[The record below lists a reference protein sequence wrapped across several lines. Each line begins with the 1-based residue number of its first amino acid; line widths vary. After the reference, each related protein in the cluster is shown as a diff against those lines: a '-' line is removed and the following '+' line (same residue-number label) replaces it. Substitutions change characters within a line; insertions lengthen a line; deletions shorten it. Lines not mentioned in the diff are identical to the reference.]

1 MMRYIRIGTAF
12 FCILLLC
19 AVVGCSRSAK
29 PANEAKGPM
38 MAVVDWEA
46 VWQAHP
52 LAKQWRQK
60 QADRLAAQRV
70 LAFQDDLLQR
80 QRWFDDR
87 LTSSRLQYSDAVLQT
102 KMAEL
107 TAKKREMLLVWEK
120 DAKEATETAWRR
132 AADEIE
138 DKYRTELTNL
148 QLKLSVLTLPKEDKK
163 QLETAHAQVLQQRD
177 RELRDKRRE
186 LETQLAKRHAAE
198 EARLSVQLA
207 AESDQAM
214 RDFAQSAGSQA
225 PSQKMA
231 GQAEQAA
238 LSGHR
243 KSLLAQIDRLQKEE
257 ESLAERM
264 ENDIRAEAERLGSE
278 RRFDVV
284 MRKVVVNVNAV
295 DVTQDLIKAVQLR
308 AKTRNTTNESGE
320 RKQ

>member
-38 MAVVDWEA
+38 MAVVDWEV

-60 QADRLAAQRV
+60 QADRLAAQRA
-70 LAFQDDLLQR
+70 LAFQDDLLLR

-87 LTSSRLQYSDAVLQT
+87 LASSRLQYSDAVLQT
-102 KMAEL
+102 RMAEL
-107 TAKKREMLLVWEK
+107 TAKKREMLLVWEQG
-120 DAKEATETAWRR
+120 AKEALETAWRR
-132 AADEIE
+132 ASDEIE
-138 DKYRTELTNL
+138 DKYRVELTNL
-148 QLKLSVLTLPKEDKK
+148 QLKLAVLTLPKEDKK

-186 LETQLAKRHAAE
+186 LETQLAKRRAAE
-198 EARLSVQLA
+198 NSRLSVQLA
-207 AESDQAM
+207 MESDQVM
-214 RDFAQSAGSQA
+214 RDFAQSAGSQPPLRGMEA
-225 PSQKMA
+225 
-231 GQAEQAA
+231 QAEES
-238 LSGHR
+238 LSGNR

-257 ESLAERM
+257 AILAERM

-278 RRFDVV
+278 SRFDVV
-284 MRKVVVNVNAV
+284 LRKVVVNVNAV
-295 DVTQDLIKAVQLR
+295 DVTQDLIKALQLR

>member
-12 FCILLLC
+12 FCILLLGGLF
-19 AVVGCSRSAK
+19 GCTHSAQPTTEPKK
-29 PANEAKGPM
+29 PM
-38 MAVVDWEA
+38 IAVVDWEA
-46 VWQAHP
+46 VLQAHP

-60 QADRLAAQRV
+60 QADRLTAQRV

-120 DAKEATETAWRR
+120 DAKEALETAWRR
-132 AADEIE
+132 ASDEIE
-138 DKYRTELTNL
+138 DKYRAELTNL
-148 QLKLSVLTLPKEDKK
+148 QLKLAVLTLPKEDKK

-177 RELRDKRRE
+177 RELRDKRRD
-186 LETQLAKRHAAE
+186 LETQLVKRRAAE
-198 EARLSVQLA
+198 EARVSVQLA
-207 AESDQAM
+207 AESDRVM

-225 PSQKMA
+225 PLQGMA
-231 GQAEQAA
+231 GQTEHEA
-238 LSGHR
+238 LAGNR

-257 ESLAERM
+257 ATLAESM

-284 MRKVVVNVNAV
+284 LRKVVVNVTAV
-295 DVTQDLIKAVQLR
+295 DVTQDLIKALQLR
-308 AKTRNTTNESGE
+308 AKTQNTINESGE